1 MTEDMTFA
9 DSCAFGSDRWC
20 AHVLGYSMIGFRNAR
35 PQLEAD
41 GFPRAD
47 GLIGRTNKDD
57 VWTWIA
63 RRRRLADVVVVANPA
78 ADQPRINHDSF

>member
-1 MTEDMTFA
+1 MKSDLSFDET
-9 DSCAFGSDRWC
+9 CAFGSDRWI
-20 AHVLGYSMIGFRNAR
+20 AHTLGYTLVGFQKAR

-57 VWTWIA
+57 VRTWIA
-63 RRRRLADVVVVANPA
+63 RRRRLPDAVVAANPA
-78 ADQPRINHDSF
+78 ADQPKVNHDRF

>member
-1 MTEDMTFA
+1 MKPDHSFCDT
-9 DSCAFGSDRWC
+9 CAFGTDRWI
-20 AHVLGYSMIGFRNAR
+20 AHTLGYSLVGFQKAR